1 MIVSG
6 SAIMGSDN
14 PRETM
19 NYMRNVVEEAIQ
31 KSQLER

>member
-6 SAIMGSDN
+6 SAIMKSDT
-14 PRETM
+14 PREVIGKLRTA
-19 NYMRNVVEEAIQ
+19 VDDAIQ